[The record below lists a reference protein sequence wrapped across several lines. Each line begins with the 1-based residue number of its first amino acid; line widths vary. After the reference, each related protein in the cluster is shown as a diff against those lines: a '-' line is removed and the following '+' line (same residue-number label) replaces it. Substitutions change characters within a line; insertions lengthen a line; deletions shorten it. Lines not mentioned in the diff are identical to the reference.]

1 MNHTVSRYQK
11 VQVETTDSVKLVV
24 MLYEGAINF
33 LEQAKLRVAENQ
45 VGEKGIL
52 INKVIAIISELQG
65 SLNMSEGGEVAESL
79 DRVYT
84 YIINCLLEAN
94 INADAQ
100 AINEVLKHL
109 RTLMRA
115 WRRIAD
121 EGADATEALKSAK
134 PEIPATVTPAV
145 ANPDGSRDSRQ
156 AIELV
161 G

>member
-1 MNHTVSRYQK
+1 MNHTVGSYQK

-33 LEQAKLRVAENQ
+33 LEQAKLRVEENQ
-45 VGEKGIL
+45 VSKKGVL
-52 INKVIAIISELQG
+52 INKVMAIVSELQG

-79 DRVYT
+79 DRVYN
-84 YIINCLLEAN
+84 YIISRLLEAN
-94 INADAQ
+94 INTDPQ

-115 WRRIAD
+115 WKKIA
-121 EGADATEALKSAK
+121 EQGADASEALMSAE
-134 PEIPATVTPAV
+134 PQIPAAAAPPA
-145 ANPDGSRDSRQ
+145 AKTDSSMDSRPV
-156 AIELV
+156 IELV